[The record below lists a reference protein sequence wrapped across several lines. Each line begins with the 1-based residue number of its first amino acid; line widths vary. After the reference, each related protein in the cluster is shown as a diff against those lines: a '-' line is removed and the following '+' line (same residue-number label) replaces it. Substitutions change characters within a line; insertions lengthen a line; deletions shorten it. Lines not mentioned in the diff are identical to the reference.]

1 MVQVFVLFETKIH
14 ALAAKHGKSVQTW
27 HDAFAATTKAGKAL
41 PSDAVAQVWMGT
53 AQVNKLRGGMADLI
67 KAGASVV
74 RSSGYYFSTG
84 FSTGGGDVVWEA
96 ILNSDPIP
104 PGLTTSEQERV
115 LGGEACMCVRTSPRF
130 VPGQTRLSCTY
141 LT

>member
-1 MVQVFVLFETKIH
+1 MFGVQAEVILWQVFVLFETKIH

-27 HDAFAATTKAGKAL
+27 HDAFVATTRTGKAL

-53 AQVNKLRGGMADLI
+53 AQVNNVSGGMADLVR
-67 KAGASVV
+67 AGASVV

-84 FSTGGGDVVWEA
+84 FSTGGRDVVWEA

-104 PGLTTSEQERV
+104 PGLNTSEQAKV
-115 LGGEACMCVRTSPRF
+115 LGGEACMCVQSP
-130 VPGQTRLSCTY
+130 PASCPV
-141 LT
+141 